1 MLKKMRLFRFWIP
14 FIVCAA
20 IFPAV
25 LAQDT
30 LEDFKYNEDYNRVQ
44 SILKIPD
51 VAKRADRMVTFYT
64 ERKDVKPELRDY
76 ADSMFA
82 KDLEVLMQQGNF
94 AAMKNLCERALKA
107 RSRFAEAYLFYGVAL
122 KRDKKTDEAV
132 KAFARA
138 YVLANPIIKPK
149 AKQQLDVTYR
159 STGGSLAGEDKLIK
173 ETMAE
178 FGIKPPRK

>member
-1 MLKKMRLFRFWIP
+1 MLKKVRLFRFWIP

-51 VAKRADRMVTFYT
+51 VAKRADRLVTFYG
-64 ERKDVKPELRDY
+64 ERKDMKAELRNY
-76 ADSMFA
+76 ADGMFA
-82 KDLEVLMQQGNF
+82 KDMETLMQQGNF
-94 AAMKNLCERALKA
+94 VALKNLCERALKA

-138 YVLANPIIKPK
+138 YVLDSPIKPK

-159 STGGSLAGEDKLIK
+159 STGGGLAGEDKLIK